1 MKLGDF
7 LNTMASKTGLQND
20 PTFVAFIQANPQ
32 LAGLDLDDKVAIP
45 MNTGLMSLEGA
56 KNNTDVKKHFDALV
70 LNAIDGKL
78 NPLAAEYGAT
88 AEFESEKST
97 YKRIDILTQ
106 KIAAKIA
113 EIKGSSSDASKDA
126 EVKRLTDEMQKLQQQ
141 LTTLT
146 TDKNNEIANIKSAHA
161 KEMLNTLIDINL
173 SGKTYANKAVDAK
186 TNLTIAKALLDS
198 KLAERGAIVI
208 NENGQLKLKNAT
220 SPELDLLDESNQPL
234 TFAQFTDKV
243 LADAKLLEVS
253 SGGNGPQHQTIIQ
266 QPGVGAVDM
275 TAFNAASN
283 AALSGIGG

>member
-1 MKLGDF
+1 MILGDF
-7 LNTMASKTGLQND
+7 LNTMARKTGLQND

-220 SPELDLLDESNQPL
+220 SPELDLLDENNQPL

-243 LADAKLLEVS
+243 LADAKLLLLCLTLKDNKNRVI
-253 SGGNGPQHQTIIQ
+253 N
-266 QPGVGAVDM
+266 
-275 TAFNAASN
+275 N
-283 AALSGIGG
+283 

>member
-186 TNLTIAKALLDS
+186 TNLTIAKALLNS

-220 SPELDLLDESNQPL
+220 TPELDLLDESNQPL

-266 QPGVGAVDM
+266 QPGAVDM
-275 TAFNAASN
+275 SAYNAAVAS
-283 AALSGIGG
+283 ALSDIEG

>member
-20 PTFVAFIQANPQ
+20 PTFVAFLQANPQ
-32 LAGLDLDDKVAIP
+32 LAGLELDDKVAVP

-126 EVKRLTDEMQKLQQQ
+126 EVKRLNDELQKLQQQ
-141 LTTLT
+141 LTSLT
-146 TDKNNEIANIKSAHA
+146 TDKDNEIANIKSAHA
-161 KEMLNTLIDINL
+161 KEMLSTLIDINL
-173 SGKTYANKAVDAK
+173 SGKSYANKAVDAK
-186 TNLTIAKALLDS
+186 TNLTIAKAILDS
-198 KLAERGAIVI
+198 KLAERGAIII
-208 NENGQLKLKNAT
+208 NDGGTLKLKNANA
-220 SPELDLLDESNQPL
+220 PELDLLDEGNKPL
-234 TFAQFTDKV
+234 SFAQFTDKV

-253 SGGNGPQHQTIIQ
+253 SGGSGPQQQTIIQ
-266 QPGVGAVDM
+266 QPGTNHDM
-275 TAFNAASN
+275 SAFNAASA
-283 AALSGIGG
+283 AALSAIGG

>member
-220 SPELDLLDESNQPL
+220 TPELDLLDESNQPL

-266 QPGVGAVDM
+266 QPGAVDM
-275 TAFNAASN
+275 SAYNAAVAS
-283 AALSGIGG
+283 ALSDIEG